1 MALIETNTQ
10 VLSNLV
16 KHEYPFKHLSRDTV
30 TLTVADK
37 ECLQV
42 GQVVGK
48 VTADGTFKI
57 AKETAADGSKE
68 FFGVIIA
75 LPEGANNS
83 WMASKAGDVKVVVLA
98 EAPAM
103 LNPEA
108 LILDS
113 SYDNETKKKALYAT
127 ISAKGI
133 ALATVS
139 K

>member
-1 MALIETNTQ
+1 MALVEANTQ

-16 KHEYPFKHLSRDTV
+16 KHEYPFKNLSRETV
-30 TLTVADK
+30 TLAVTDK
-37 ECLQV
+37 EVLQV

-48 VTADGTFKI
+48 ITASGKFVI
-57 AKETAADGSKE
+57 AKETADDDSKA
-68 FFGVIIA
+68 FYGVIVA
-75 LPEGANNS
+75 LPEGANNP
-83 WMASKAGDVKVVVLA
+83 WIASKTGDVKVVVLT

-108 LILDS
+108 LILDE
-113 SYDNETKKKALYAT
+113 SYSDETKKKALYAT